1 MAHALLFPQKGVPV
15 TTKRHSNHAAG
26 FTLVEIMI
34 VVSIIGLLCAI
45 SLPAVAKA
53 RLKSRAT
60 TQVNDLRILE
70 DAFQLYAMENR
81 GFPAATGQSGE
92 LPPGMEAYVRGNTF
106 STKPPAGLSYCWISH
121 VDQSGITEYGI
132 QIVDA
137 DLNLMTLVDTI
148 ADDGTAESG
157 RVQSMPP
164 NYVLILGR

>member
-1 MAHALLFPQKGVPV
+1 
-15 TTKRHSNHAAG
+15 
-26 FTLVEIMI
+26 
-34 VVSIIGLLCAI
+34 
-45 SLPAVAKA
+45 
-53 RLKSRAT
+53 
-60 TQVNDLRILE
+60 
-70 DAFQLYAMENR
+70 
-81 GFPAATGQSGE
+81 
-92 LPPGMEAYVRGNTF
+92 MEAYVRGNTF